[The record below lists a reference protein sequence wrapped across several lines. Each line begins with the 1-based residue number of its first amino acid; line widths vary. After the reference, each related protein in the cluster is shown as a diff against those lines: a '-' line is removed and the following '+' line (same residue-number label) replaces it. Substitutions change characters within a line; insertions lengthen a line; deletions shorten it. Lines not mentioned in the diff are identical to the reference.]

1 MTLKSM
7 GFNDVAIVTV
17 ERNHYRILAT
27 WMKVWSWIEWKKLIC
42 WIIIVMSNNTPET
55 MVRQQ
60 RYREENKEKIKEIS
74 KPYPESEDNQKF
86 LQRMNRDQYRG
97 FCEERKK

>member
-1 MTLKSM
+1 
-7 GFNDVAIVTV
+7 
-17 ERNHYRILAT
+17 
-27 WMKVWSWIEWKKLIC
+27 
-42 WIIIVMSNNTPET
+42 MSNNTPET

-97 FCEERKK
+97 FCEERKE